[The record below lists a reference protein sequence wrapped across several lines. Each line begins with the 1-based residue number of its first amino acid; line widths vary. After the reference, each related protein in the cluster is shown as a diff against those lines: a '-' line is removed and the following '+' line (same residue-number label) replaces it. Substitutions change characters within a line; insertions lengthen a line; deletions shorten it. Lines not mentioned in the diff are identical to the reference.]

1 MHHKY
6 YYHYISATKIDLKVY
21 EQLRVLGVLVFAV
34 GALAFLFAPV
44 TSLSPVIAQ
53 QTTADTTTTTTTAT
67 IPEIPETIESP
78 QSLMIDNEP
87 FYQAI
92 SGNITNVE
100 ILEASPSVVVQK
112 ESFVEKALIRNI
124 GNVTNTGTF
133 VETIHHNGTHQAIG
147 KGIITTENGDRISWN
162 AYDIGLTVNDNGNDT
177 AGLNTERKPTFRGII
192 FLSTNSENLSFMN
205 NVVGLYIN
213 DENGRQIWEW
223 RNS

>member
-1 MHHKY
+1 M
-6 YYHYISATKIDLKVY
+6 KVY
-21 EQLRVLGVLVFAV
+21 EQLAGLGVLAFAL
-34 GALAFLFAPV
+34 GALAFLFAPAS
-44 TSLSPVIAQ
+44 SLSPAIAQ
-53 QTTADTTTTTTTAT
+53 QTTTETTTTTT
-67 IPEIPETIESP
+67 IPEIPEPRESP
-78 QSLMIDNEP
+78 QPLMIDDEP

-147 KGIITTENGDRISWN
+147 KGIITTENGDIISWN
-162 AYDIGLTVNDNGNDT
+162 AYDLGVNVDGSGDDT
-177 AGLNTERKPTFRGII
+177 GDLNTERRPTFRGIM
-192 FLSTNSENLSFMN
+192 FLSTASEDLSFMD

-213 DENGRQIWEW
+213 DENGRRIWEW

>member
-1 MHHKY
+1 M
-6 YYHYISATKIDLKVY
+6 
-21 EQLRVLGVLVFAV
+21 LGVLAFAV

-44 TSLSPVIAQ
+44 ASLSPVIAQ
-53 QTTADTTTTTTTAT
+53 QTTTDTTTTT

-78 QSLMIDNEP
+78 QSLVMIDNEP

-92 SGNITNVE
+92 SGNVTNIEIVE
-100 ILEASPSVVVQK
+100 VSPSVVVQK
-112 ESFVEKALIRNI
+112 VSFVEKALMRDI

-133 VETIHHNGTHQAIG
+133 VENIYHNGTQHGIG

-162 AYDIGLTVNDNGNDT
+162 GYDIGLTVNGNGNGDDDT
-177 AGLNTERKPTFRGII
+177 ASGLNTEREPTFRGII
-192 FLSTNSENLSFMN
+192 FLSTTSENLSFMN

>member
-1 MHHKY
+1 M
-6 YYHYISATKIDLKVY
+6 KVY
-21 EQLRVLGVLVFAV
+21 EQLSVLGVLAFAV
-34 GALAFLFAPV
+34 GALVFLFAPV
-44 TSLSPVIAQ
+44 ASLSPVIAQ
-53 QTTADTTTTTTTAT
+53 QTTTDTTTTTT

-78 QSLMIDNEP
+78 QSLIIDDEP

-112 ESFVEKALIRNI
+112 ESFVEKAIMRNI

-162 AYDIGLTVNDNGNDT
+162 AYDLGVTVNGSGADNTGD
-177 AGLNTERKPTFRGII
+177 LNTERRPTFRGII
-192 FLSTNSENLSFMN
+192 FLSTASENLSFMN

-213 DENGRQIWEW
+213 DENGRRIWEW
-223 RNS
+223 RIS

>member
-21 EQLRVLGVLVFAV
+21 GQLRVLGVLVFAV

-53 QTTADTTTTTTTAT
+53 QTTTDMTTTTTAT
-67 IPEIPETIESP
+67 IPEVPETIESP

-112 ESFVEKALIRNI
+112 ESFIEKALIRNI

-162 AYDIGLTVNDNGNDT
+162 AYDIGLTVNGDGNDT

-192 FLSTNSENLSFMN
+192 FLSTASEDLSFMN

-213 DENGRQIWEW
+213 DENGRRIWEW
-223 RNS
+223 RNT